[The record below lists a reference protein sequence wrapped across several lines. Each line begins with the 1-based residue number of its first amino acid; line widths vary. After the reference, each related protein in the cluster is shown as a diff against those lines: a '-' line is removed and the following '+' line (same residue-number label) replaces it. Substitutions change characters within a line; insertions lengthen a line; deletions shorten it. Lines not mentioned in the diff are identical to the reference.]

1 MSPRRPI
8 DAVFPSLRNMGVT
21 SANRGLSTAG
31 RLMGSPATSTA
42 NIADIRNAFARQGLQ
57 AGALDAAKRQSTVE
71 SARDRAMRA
80 LGALPEA
87 SAAQTRAKL
96 IEPTT
101 AASGLGSMLPQRGT
115 PGSAALGAFGQTMS
129 QLGGWQDKPMTFGQI
144 LGASLGKAR
153 EAYSTAEEKQ
163 AAIAE
168 KKAAAEL
175 AAEQEKYKRE
185 QEAKKF
191 SLEERKTVAQER
203 TDIDE
208 LFAGGERLGLKGADL
223 INFVKEQL
231 AKKKGGTDVSVTI
244 GKDGEPIMSLD
255 KQQIKEQQDNVVKSV
270 GTQDLL
276 LDIQETFDEKYLQIP
291 ERINQVWLA
300 GKDKFGMAKPSE
312 QEDLREFS
320 RFKQNAI
327 EAVNQY
333 IRDIT
338 GAQMSVKEAERLSL
352 ALPQPGQGI
361 FDGDSPAVF
370 QEKLKNAI
378 EKVKRAEQRAK
389 YFLSEGID
397 ISYDYKQRESE
408 TLDADFET
416 DAQFK
421 MNGKTIRLNDMP
433 RIINKKGAE
442 IEKELIEGG
451 MDAEA
456 AVKEAAIRV
465 KEIFG

>member
-1 MSPRRPI
+1 MDTRDLLNLRRMALSGATRKPAI
-8 DAVFPSLRNMGVT
+8 SAFLDADARTGQAPQQTVQQTP
-21 SANRGLSTAG
+21 
-31 RLMGSPATSTA
+31 GSVVE
-42 NIADIRNAFARQGLQ
+42 NARQR
-57 AGALDAAKRQSTVE
+57 AL
-71 SARDRAMRA
+71 MA
-80 LGALPEA
+80 LGASQKPSMGIPQARLV
-87 SAAQTRAKL
+87 K
-96 IEPTT
+96 PTT
-101 AASGLGSMLPQRGT
+101 AASGLRSMLPQRGT
-115 PGSAALGAFGQTMS
+115 PGSAALGAFGSTMS
-129 QLGGWQDKPMTFGQI
+129 QLGGYQDKPMTFGQI

-153 EAYSTAEEKQ
+153 EAYATAEERK

-175 AAEQEKYKRE
+175 AAEQEKYERE
-185 QEAKKF
+185 QEAKKLG
-191 SLEERKTVAQER
+191 LEERKTLAQER
-203 TDIDE
+203 TEIDE
-208 LFAGGERLGLKGADL
+208 LFAGAERLGLTGQDA
-223 INFVKEQL
+223 INFVKNQL

-244 GKDGEPIMSLD
+244 GKDGEPNMSLV

-276 LDIQETFDEKYLQIP
+276 LDINETFDEKYLQVP

-300 GKDKFGMAKPSE
+300 GKDKFGVASPAE
-312 QEDLREFS
+312 QEDLKEFA

-370 QEKLKNAI
+370 QEKLRNAI
-378 EKVKRAEQRAK
+378 NKVKRAEQRAK

-397 ISYDYKQRESE
+397 VSYDYKQRESE